1 MLTIYAILLYFQ
13 TIFTTTT
20 YTDVQMD
27 GIIQQNNAR
36 INTTQQDAILMNQ
49 IHQDYDYDAGR
60 IVVVDTD
67 EIG

>member
-13 TIFTTTT
+13 AIFTTTT
-20 YTDVQMD
+20 YTDVNMD
-27 GIIQQNNAR
+27 QIIQANNPR

-49 IHQDYDYDAGR
+49 IHQTYDGDAGR